1 MPAHHQP
8 HRSCGEHAA
17 VSSRHRPCRKPVLT
31 LHSVRYVPLDEVHEE
46 AAVGSLADLLV
57 PYVVDQSDEE
67 EAA

>member
-17 VSSRHRPCRKPVLT
+17 ALSRRRPCRTRGLT
-31 LHSVRYVPLDEVHEE
+31 LQPVRYVALDPAHEG
-46 AAVGSLADLLV
+46 AAVAALADLLA
-57 PYVVDQSDEE
+57 PYLEPDEE

>member
-17 VSSRHRPCRKPVLT
+17 VSSRRRPCRTPSLT
-31 LHSVRYVPLDEVHEE
+31 LGPARYVTLDQAHEE
-46 AAVGSLADLLV
+46 AAVAVLADLLA
-57 PYVVDQSDEE
+57 PYLVRSDEE